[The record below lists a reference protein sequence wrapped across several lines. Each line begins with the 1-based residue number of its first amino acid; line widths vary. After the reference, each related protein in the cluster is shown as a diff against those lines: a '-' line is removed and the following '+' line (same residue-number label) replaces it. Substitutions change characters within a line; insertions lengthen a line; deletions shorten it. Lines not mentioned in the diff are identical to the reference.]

1 MPGGK
6 RTGAGRPPDPAA
18 KKMVSLRLDRKVIAY
33 LETTENKTVAVET
46 AVQKTKGYRTWKAN
60 HKEKTQ

>member
-6 RTGAGRPPDPAA
+6 RTGAGRPPDPDA

-33 LETTENKTVAVET
+33 LETTENKTVTVET
-46 AVQKTKGYRTWKAN
+46 AVQQSRGYRSWKAN
-60 HKEKTQ
+60 HKE